1 MIMKKKIFT
10 SLGLMSGTSMD
21 GVDLSVIKSD
31 GYEEFSSILN
41 IYSQFDNDLYE
52 QLIDIR
58 DKISEVNDLKIH
70 SDILNKLE
78 KKFTLFNGKIINDV
92 IQNIDE
98 EIDLIG
104 FHGQTIFHNSKVRI
118 SKQLGDGKLLSNL
131 IRKIVVNNFRQND
144 LNHGGQGAPL
154 TPIFHNLISKIIKI
168 KFQIEFPLSIINIG
182 GITNVTQIIDSSNC
196 LNQKFFAYDIAPG
209 NCLIDEWVKKHTNSK
224 YDRDGNYANSGKVDN
239 LVLNQAIDN
248 FEIKS
253 FDNSLDVKDF
263 DFSFVKGLSFEDGC
277 ATLTKFTAFLIS
289 DGIKKISKKNN
300 IFSKNIIFCGGGR
313 KNKFLINSIQEFLDD
328 INIKLDNMDNY
339 HFDGNFIESQAFAFL
354 AIRSYLNLPISFP
367 NTTRCKQAIP
377 GGEIQKNFQ

>member
-31 GYEEFSSILN
+31 GYEEFTSILN

-313 KNKFLINSIQEFLDD
+313 KNKFLINSIQEFLND

-339 HFDGNFIESQAFAFL
+339 HFDGDFIESQAFAFL
-354 AIRSYLNLPISFP
+354 AVRSYLNLPISFP
-367 NTTRCKQAIP
+367 DTTRCEQAIP
-377 GGEIQKNFQ
+377 GGEIQKNF